1 MSEFEGKERI
11 IQEFVPGKQVTL
23 AHVIASPDKDLYG
36 KLGLIDAEG
45 AIGIMTITPSE
56 GAMIAAD
63 IASKSA
69 DIKVGFV
76 DRFNGSLVITGD
88 VAAVEVAIR
97 DVMAVLCDRMG
108 FAKAP
113 VTKHEQCDIKG
124 REEKAHH
131 SDRPVDRREDD
142 SVPADQQRG
151 ASLLQNA
158 DGAGDQQKY
167 DRYTGRVSGAE
178 RIPWCTD
185 CDFRRCGYYPD
196 GTGCD
201 RGRDDVSSAVLQYV
215 CR

>member
-113 VTKHEQCDIKG
+113 VTKTLAMRHQRK
-124 REEKAHH
+124 
-131 SDRPVDRREDD
+131 RRK
-142 SVPADQQRG
+142 S
-151 ASLLQNA
+151 AS
-158 DGAGDQQKY
+158 
-167 DRYTGRVSGAE
+167 
-178 RIPWCTD
+178 
-185 CDFRRCGYYPD
+185 F
-196 GTGCD
+196 
-201 RGRDDVSSAVLQYV
+201 
-215 CR
+215 

>member
-1 MSEFEGKERI
+1 MSGMEGKERI

-23 AHVIASPDKDLYG
+23 AHVIASPDRDLYG

-63 IASKSA
+63 IASKAA

-88 VAAVEVAIR
+88 VAAVEVTIR

-113 VTKHEQCDIKG
+113 VTK
-124 REEKAHH
+124 
-131 SDRPVDRREDD
+131 
-142 SVPADQQRG
+142 
-151 ASLLQNA
+151 
-158 DGAGDQQKY
+158 
-167 DRYTGRVSGAE
+167 T
-178 RIPWCTD
+178 
-185 CDFRRCGYYPD
+185 
-196 GTGCD
+196 
-201 RGRDDVSSAVLQYV
+201 
-215 CR
+215 

>member
-76 DRFNGSLVITGD
+76 DRLNGSLVITGD

-113 VTKHEQCDIKG
+113 VTK
-124 REEKAHH
+124 
-131 SDRPVDRREDD
+131 
-142 SVPADQQRG
+142 
-151 ASLLQNA
+151 
-158 DGAGDQQKY
+158 
-167 DRYTGRVSGAE
+167 T
-178 RIPWCTD
+178 
-185 CDFRRCGYYPD
+185 
-196 GTGCD
+196 
-201 RGRDDVSSAVLQYV
+201 
-215 CR
+215 

>member
-97 DVMAVLCDRMG
+97 DVMAVLCDRRG

-113 VTKHEQCDIKG
+113 VTK
-124 REEKAHH
+124 
-131 SDRPVDRREDD
+131 
-142 SVPADQQRG
+142 
-151 ASLLQNA
+151 
-158 DGAGDQQKY
+158 
-167 DRYTGRVSGAE
+167 T
-178 RIPWCTD
+178 
-185 CDFRRCGYYPD
+185 
-196 GTGCD
+196 
-201 RGRDDVSSAVLQYV
+201 
-215 CR
+215 

>member
-45 AIGIMTITPSE
+45 AIGIMTIKPSE

-113 VTKHEQCDIKG
+113 VTK
-124 REEKAHH
+124 
-131 SDRPVDRREDD
+131 
-142 SVPADQQRG
+142 
-151 ASLLQNA
+151 
-158 DGAGDQQKY
+158 
-167 DRYTGRVSGAE
+167 T
-178 RIPWCTD
+178 
-185 CDFRRCGYYPD
+185 
-196 GTGCD
+196 
-201 RGRDDVSSAVLQYV
+201 
-215 CR
+215 